1 MSRVLGSTRR
11 KSLPGH
17 TTRLL
22 PQDPGGQ
29 MGPWPRA
36 SGRKEGGREVPPP
49 RPDVAP
55 VGRSMFFP
63 TLLAGMKMAL
73 RTAAVF
79 GRWQTCAGGTWVLKS
94 PPTRWTVR
102 TTVCEVTEIS
112 GFMLQSD

>member
-11 KSLPGH
+11 KRLPGH

-29 MGPWPRA
+29 IGPWSRA
-36 SGRKEGGREVPPP
+36 SGRKEGGRDVPPP

-55 VGRSMFFP
+55 VGPSMFFP
-63 TLLAGMKMAL
+63 TLLAGTKMAL

-79 GRWQTCAGGTWVLKS
+79 GRWHTCRRNV
-94 PPTRWTVR
+94 PPTRWAVR

-112 GFMLQSD
+112 GFICFSLINR

>member
-1 MSRVLGSTRR
+1 MARWGR
-11 KSLPGH
+11 
-17 TTRLL
+17 
-22 PQDPGGQ
+22 
-29 MGPWPRA
+29 GPEPA
-36 SGRKEGGREVPPP
+36 EGRKVGGRCPP

-94 PPTRWTVR
+94 PPTRWAVR